1 MDDNIVR
8 KSTRKRNPPTRLKDF
23 DCEELQLQHSK
34 KNKKDSSVCNL
45 KVKSDMI
52 KPNTKLD
59 DITDSLAKTT
69 QKSVPTKTKSSEF
82 QEEINIQCAI
92 CGIIFE
98 TGTILDLHITNK
110 HTKYAVHEEKKPKK
124 HLKAELM
131 CPFCQ
136 EEFTGKTQF
145 KIHISKSQNGK
156 CPTVQEIE
164 IIENS
169 MKKFDQTSLEE
180 GSDIEEHLISEKKNF
195 QCIICDKKFSSKVCS
210 L

>member
-8 KSTRKRNPPTRLKDF
+8 KSTRKRNPPKRLKDF
-23 DCEELQLQHSK
+23 DCEEMQLQHSK
-34 KNKKDSSVCNL
+34 KDKKDSSVCNL
-45 KVKSDMI
+45 EVKSD
-52 KPNTKLD
+52 TKLD

-69 QKSVPTKTKSSEF
+69 QKTVPTKTKSSEF

-98 TGTILDLHITNK
+98 THTILDLHINNK
-110 HTKYAVHEEKKPKK
+110 HNKYASHEEKKPKK

-136 EEFTGKTQF
+136 EEFTGKTKF

-156 CPTVQEIE
+156 CPTVHEID

-169 MKKFDQTSLEE
+169 MKKLDQKSLEE
-180 GSDIEEHLISEKKNF
+180 DLISEKKNF
-195 QCIICDKKFSSKVCS
+195 ECIICDKKFSSKVCS